1 MDGLP
6 IKRSPNNF
14 VKAVSSRFHWFLI
27 SSPNG
32 VRDAECSITTL
43 VINLNHFSYL
53 AELYYCLVF
62 LIMLRFILLILYIM
76 DTMFIKYLI
85 FIWWGPSR
93 FSVYH
98 ISQSTNSLLFSPI
111 LFDCY
116 SMEII
121 LVSVRGAVAVRRAGW
136 RLECC
141 SLRINQNSSNKSL
154 IFPFNLLVC
163 RNGSNNTINV

>member
-1 MDGLP
+1 
-6 IKRSPNNF
+6 
-14 VKAVSSRFHWFLI
+14 
-27 SSPNG
+27 
-32 VRDAECSITTL
+32 
-43 VINLNHFSYL
+43 
-53 AELYYCLVF
+53 
-62 LIMLRFILLILYIM
+62 MLRFILLILYIM

-121 LVSVRGAVAVRRAGW
+121 LENTPPAGLGLRPRRSGRPRPALW
-136 RLECC
+136 APAPSAPWPDLHSWLRAQNVIVYVNLN
-141 SLRINQNSSNKSL
+141 SLNKSL
-154 IFPFNLLVC
+154 ICPYNLLVC
-163 RNGSNNTINV
+163 RNRWNNTSNV